1 MLDQASKYIF
11 VIGDIQSY
19 LLLSLI
25 EEYVNSA
32 ELQIRRI
39 DRTRNAIRKSL
50 DSDGAFEHTKLV
62 THFRRQRRLFH
73 DAHFYFICIGQV
85 NKSLGRLCK
94 RLDNTRLKTMRT
106 TFSKEFSQEIRND
119 LEHIDARAVGKKKKG
134 SREVDIRFVQD
145 FKNFAGE
152 NLTFNGKSYAVN
164 KASLNRL
171 KSIYR
176 QIIRI
181 IHEDYALKHANF
193 VGNLIRDRQIA
204 KVTKAALKEYE
215 NYKNQ
220 AQT

>member
-1 MLDQASKYIF
+1 MIW
-11 VIGDIQSY
+11 
-19 LLLSLI
+19 
-25 EEYVNSA
+25 
-32 ELQIRRI
+32 
-39 DRTRNAIRKSL
+39 
-50 DSDGAFEHTKLV
+50 SDKKNL

-85 NKSLGRLCK
+85 NKSLCRLCK
-94 RLDNTRLKTMRT
+94 RLDNTRLKTTRT
-106 TFSKEFSQEIRND
+106 LFSKEFSQEIRND

-134 SREVDIRFVQD
+134 SREVDIGFVRD

-171 KSIYR
+171 KSIYK

-181 IHEDYALKHANF
+181 IHEDYALKDAIF

-215 NYKNQ
+215 NYKNK
-220 AQT
+220 A